1 MKLWRKPFDAD
12 TIKIPHGELY
22 IITER
27 CKGCM
32 FCVTYCPRG
41 VLEMSDEFNSK
52 GYHPPRVID
61 ESRCVNC
68 DLCETI
74 CPEFAIF
81 CIRKEEP
88 AAADTL
94 V

>member
-1 MKLWRKPFDAD
+1 MKMWRKPFDAD
-12 TIKIPHGELY
+12 KIKIPHGELH
-22 IITER
+22 IIVER
-27 CKGCM
+27 CKGCA

-52 GYHPPRVID
+52 GYHPPKVVN
-61 ESRCVNC
+61 EGLCVNC

-81 CIRKEEP
+81 CLRKEESEVEQ
-88 AAADTL
+88 L
-94 V
+94 